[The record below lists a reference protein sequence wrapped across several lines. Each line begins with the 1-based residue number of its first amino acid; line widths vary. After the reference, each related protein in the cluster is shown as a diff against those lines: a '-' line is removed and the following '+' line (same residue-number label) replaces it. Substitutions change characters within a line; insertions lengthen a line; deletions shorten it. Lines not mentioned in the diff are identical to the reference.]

1 MTEFAVSVCEV
12 TLFKFPEPIDP
23 VESLIGVVVE
33 ADPIKPALVTAV

>member
-23 VESLIGVVVE
+23 VESLIGVVVDAE
-33 ADPIKPALVTAV
+33 PINPAFVTVV